1 MVWDGIEIA
10 NSLDVV
16 ASIERHSLQGA
27 NMFPALVDR
36 AKLAGSPGSA
46 GHGVEV
52 ESLGSGP
59 NQEERDLVV
68 RSPLRS

>member
-27 NMFPALVDR
+27 NMFRALVDR
-36 AKLAGSPGSA
+36 AKLVLAARAVLQRARAGA
-46 GHGVEV
+46 GHC
-52 ESLGSGP
+52 
-59 NQEERDLVV
+59 
-68 RSPLRS
+68 